1 MSERKR
7 RYFQDE
13 SGGVFYATIPDTVA
27 DYEND
32 RTMTEVQV
40 VPLDAIVIRRDEL
53 PEVRPATEDQRA
65 SARPL
70 VLTRRGD
77 ALHRYITNDD
87 TVESFRAKAAMYLA
101 LAEHLREHPPVDET
115 QVKALRDL
123 RDEWY
128 DLNESDTGD
137 LFEFL
142 VRKGVRVEQA

>member
-1 MSERKR
+1 MSGKIL
-7 RYFQDE
+7 YFQHDRVGDVWAEKGEKARKFATRDE
-13 SGGVFYATIPDTVA
+13 L
-27 DYEND
+27 
-32 RTMTEVQV
+32 TEVQV